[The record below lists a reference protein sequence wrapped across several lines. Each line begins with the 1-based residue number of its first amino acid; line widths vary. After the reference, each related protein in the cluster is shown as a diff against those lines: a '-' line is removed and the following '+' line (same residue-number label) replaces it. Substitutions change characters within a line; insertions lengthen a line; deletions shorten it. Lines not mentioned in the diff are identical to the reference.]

1 MQLPLELFDPDDSAS
16 RHATASL
23 VRSIRAAAAAGEL
36 LASDEAAA
44 YTALAI
50 ARELDTAIA
59 NHAAPD
65 AIIRLT
71 TSLRVWYGALNLT
84 PAGRDRTAR
93 AKQSSPDLEPPA
105 PDAGELPD
113 SWAEFGAAAVGDTAD
128 G

>member
-1 MQLPLELFDPDDSAS
+1 MQLPLDLFDPGDATD
-16 RHATASL
+16 RHATAAL
-23 VRSIRAAAAAGEL
+23 VRSIRAAAANGVL

-50 ARELDTAIA
+50 ARELDSAIA

-93 AKQSSPDLEPPA
+93 AKQANPDLEPPA

-113 SWAEFGAAAVGDTAD
+113 TWAEFGAATMGDAAES
-128 G
+128 